1 MACVARFENGSAT
14 AWGDSSWGG
23 DLTDTDNDRVVD
35 LSANVVDISCGN
47 YACVARFTATTTTPG
62 PTQFPTSRPST
73 SPTASPTY
81 DTAVIDEAKVAY
93 DAVLAKYNCSAGAP
107 APVFAAKAGATAA
120 KGELET
126 VFAAYKV
133 TVRDHMKVLLSD
145 KQWEEYDAKVVLS
158 KFQGDQILFGE
169 CKRKIRSLRKAA
181 EIQAANE

>member
-1 MACVARFENGSAT
+1 MPG
-14 AWGDSSWGG
+14 
-23 DLTDTDNDRVVD
+23 
-35 LSANVVDISCGN
+35 
-47 YACVARFTATTTTPG
+47 TTSPTLG

-73 SPTASPTY
+73 PPSASPTY
-81 DTAVIDEAKVAY
+81 NTAAIDGAKVAY

-107 APVFAAKAGATAA
+107 TPVFAAKAGATAA

-126 VFAAYKV
+126 VFTAYKV

-145 KQWEEYDAKVVLS
+145 KQWEKYDAKVVLS

-181 EIQAANE
+181 LLQVRRAHAGAAHHMQLCGTDARAIDLLNSPEAGPD